1 MPSLLPLQYETRL
14 YSRVAVSLYM
24 TRPSSGKCIVFDD
37 RGGPGIV
44 DVGRRDRIG
53 SLHAW
58 LRVDRS
64 GLAKKTFGG
73 EIRRADFVVL
83 R

>member
-37 RGGPGIV
+37 RGGLGIV
-44 DVGRRDRIG
+44 DVGRRDRIE
-53 SLHAW
+53 SLCAW
-58 LRVDRS
+58 RRVVHN
-64 GLAKKTFGG
+64 GLAKKTFDGV
-73 EIRRADFVVL
+73 IRRADFVVL